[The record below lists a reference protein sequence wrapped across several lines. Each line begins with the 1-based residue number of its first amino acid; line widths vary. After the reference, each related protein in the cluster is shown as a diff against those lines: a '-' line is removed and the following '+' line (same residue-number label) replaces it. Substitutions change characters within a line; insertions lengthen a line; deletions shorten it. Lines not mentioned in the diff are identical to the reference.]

1 MSDLQHLL
9 NEPEEQLPPDHR
21 SGFVAVI
28 GRPNVGKSTLLNRLL
43 GQKIA
48 ITSPKPQ
55 TTRDQLL
62 GILTEDE
69 AQMLFLDT
77 PGIHKPQ
84 HQLGE
89 HMVKVAT
96 ETIDDVD
103 VVLWL
108 VDINTPPTE
117 EDQVIAKL
125 LVKLARRGKQKLAP
139 LVLGLNKLD
148 IPEAAALIEKRTEE
162 YAALI
167 GDIQIETMAFSGLTG
182 LGIKELLEELRELLP
197 VGPRYYPADQVT
209 DLQTRFIVAELIRE
223 QALHLLAQELPHS
236 LAVMVDEF
244 TERDENMTYISAV
257 LYVERET
264 QKPIVLGQ
272 GGKMIKRIGQRAR
285 PGIEELVGTKV
296 YLELWVKVWEKWRKK
311 EGMLRLLG
319 YATEPQKKAKQ

>member
-62 GILTEDE
+62 GILTLEN
-69 AQMLFLDT
+69 AQILFLDT

-103 VVLWL
+103 LVLWL

-117 EDQVIAKL
+117 EDAVIAEM
-125 LVKLARRGKQKLAP
+125 LVKLARRSKQKLAP

-148 IPEAAALIEKRTEE
+148 LPESNSLVEQRTTE
-162 YAALI
+162 YAKLI

-182 LGIKELLEELRELLP
+182 VAVDELLDELRELL
-197 VGPRYYPADQVT
+197 
-209 DLQTRFIVAELIRE
+209 
-223 QALHLLAQELPHS
+223 
-236 LAVMVDEF
+236 
-244 TERDENMTYISAV
+244 
-257 LYVERET
+257 
-264 QKPIVLGQ
+264 
-272 GGKMIKRIGQRAR
+272 
-285 PGIEELVGTKV
+285 
-296 YLELWVKVWEKWRKK
+296 
-311 EGMLRLLG
+311 
-319 YATEPQKKAKQ
+319 